1 MVALLAAATTYANG
15 EPQKPLYIIN
25 GKVATIEEVK
35 DLGDRL
41 ESMTVLKNEKDI
53 KEFDHLG
60 DTSNG
65 VIVITLK
72 DAEEEDMP
80 FVYADVMPQ
89 FMGGDLLAFREWVMQ
104 NVRYPE
110 AAMKEGKEDMVVANF
125 IVNRHGYIE
134 YDRINIIQSEYPDI
148 FGEEVKRVISTSP
161 RWTPGFN
168 NGHAVSVSFM
178 LPIVFKL

>member
-1 MVALLAAATTYANG
+1 MVALLAAFTTYANG

-41 ESMTVLKNEKDI
+41 ESMTVLKNKNEI

-80 FVYADVMPQ
+80 FCYASVYGRRPPCVPRVGDAECTLSR
-89 FMGGDLLAFREWVMQ
+89 GG
-104 NVRYPE
+104 N
-110 AAMKEGKEDMVVANF
+110 EG
-125 IVNRHGYIE
+125 G
-134 YDRINIIQSEYPDI
+134 
-148 FGEEVKRVISTSP
+148 
-161 RWTPGFN
+161 
-168 NGHAVSVSFM
+168 
-178 LPIVFKL
+178 

>member
-1 MVALLAAATTYANG
+1 MVALFATLASYANG
-15 EPQKPLYIIN
+15 EVQKPLYIIN

-35 DLGDRL
+35 YLGDDL

-72 DAEEEDMP
+72 DAEEEDIP

-89 FMGGDLLAFREWVMQ
+89 FMGGDLLGT
-104 NVRYPE
+104 
-110 AAMKEGKEDMVVANF
+110 KERA
-125 IVNRHGYIE
+125 
-134 YDRINIIQSEYPDI
+134 
-148 FGEEVKRVISTSP
+148 
-161 RWTPGFN
+161 
-168 NGHAVSVSFM
+168 
-178 LPIVFKL
+178 